1 MSFEEIKDYIVKRLA
16 VPGRDL
22 YDLPTSKARFP
33 DGTHFRTHF
42 RTELLPTTV
51 AEYEKVFDLCDK
63 HGHEGNKITDTRG
76 AMFDTDDEIMKKVEM
91 CRERRVELVMSP
103 DSGEHYSDISQQ
115 MALRAI
121 VEGKSRGMDML
132 VRNVADM
139 IRCLELG
146 CRGFLIYDLGML
158 TICSQLRRDK
168 LIPPETTFK
177 ISANVSIS
185 NPLELKFWI
194 EKGGLEPN
202 DSLNPIRDMTL
213 PMLAAMRAVTNQ
225 PLDIHAYWGTS
236 IARTLDTPEIVRVAA
251 PVYFKVSLF
260 GPDVTVEDKFLQ
272 GLRVVETIQRYYP
285 EAKQSKNGAK
295 GTVLPEKPGA
305 WKAKLRDI

>member
-1 MSFEEIKDYIVKRLA
+1 MSLEEVREYIKNELGA
-16 VPGRDL
+16 PGRDL
-22 YDLPTSKARFP
+22 YNLPSSKARFP
-33 DGTHFRTHF
+33 DGSHY

-51 AEYEKVFDLCDK
+51 SEYEKIFTLCDQYA
-63 HGHEGNKITDTRG
+63 HDGNKITDTRG
-76 AMFDTDDEIMKKVEM
+76 AMFDTNEEIIRKVEM
-91 CRERRVELVMSP
+91 CRERKVELVMSP
-103 DSGEHYSDISQQ
+103 GSGEHYSDISQQ
-115 MALRAI
+115 MAMKAI

-168 LIPPETTFK
+168 IIPPETTFK

-194 EKGGLEPN
+194 EKGRLETN

-213 PMLAAMRAVTNQ
+213 PMLAAMRAVTDQ

-236 IARTLDTPEIVRVAA
+236 IARTLDTPEIVRVAS

-260 GPDVTVEDKFLQ
+260 GPGVTYEDKFLQ

-295 GTVLPEKPGA
+295 GTVLPAKPDD
-305 WKAKLRDI
+305 WKLKLRDK